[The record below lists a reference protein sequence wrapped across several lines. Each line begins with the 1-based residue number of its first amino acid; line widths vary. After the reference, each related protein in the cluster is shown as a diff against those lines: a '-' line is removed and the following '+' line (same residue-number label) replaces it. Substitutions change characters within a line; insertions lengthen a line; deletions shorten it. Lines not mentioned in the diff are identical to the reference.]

1 MNATKLVA
9 IVMIILGGL
18 ALAYGGFTYTDR
30 HTAELGSV
38 KLSVDEKD
46 RVNIPAWA
54 GAGLLGVGVLLLVL
68 RPKG

>member
-1 MNATKLVA
+1 MNATKLAA
-9 IVMIILGGL
+9 IVMIVLGAL
-18 ALAYGGFTYTDR
+18 ALVYGGFTYTDR
-30 HTAELGSV
+30 HTADLGAV

-54 GAGLLGVGVLLLVL
+54 GAGLLAVGVILLLV